1 MFPTAVQNDNSLLK
15 EVVRGLFEL
24 TFSNAFRYM
33 HRHQHFNIYI
43 NYLACK
49 SLDLEYH
56 ADFLARDYIYL

>member
-33 HRHQHFNIYI
+33 PAIYFI
-43 NYLACK
+43 K
-49 SLDLEYH
+49 FDGK
-56 ADFLARDYIYL
+56 R